1 MVVQIA
7 EGLGVRS
14 ILHAGVIFTDASR
27 ATGRVIHTDEALIIA
42 RMVCRGFG
50 LG

>member
-14 ILHAGVIFTDASR
+14 ILHARVIFTDASR
-27 ATGRVIHTDEALIIA
+27 ATGRVIHTDEELMIV
-42 RMVCRGFG
+42 RMVRR
-50 LG
+50 